1 MEKIIIDIG
10 SGSLKAYNV
19 DSERNIK
26 QIYKK
31 TIMFKVH
38 FTKEN
43 GINAED
49 KEQLIHSLNEI
60 KKMNPSKEI
69 HAYATSIFRL
79 MNEKQSEEL
88 KNEILE
94 KTGILLSIVTPEKE
108 AKYIEKSVGNIP
120 EISDPYLVF
129 CVGGSSTELI
139 VLEKGEER
147 EHYIVEFAVGDLLK
161 KFPEITENVCSVNY
175 NDIYKYIEGNFTS
188 LPKTK
193 CKYAIFTGSHLTYN
207 EAVGNK
213 MEDNKFFYKKGIP
226 KFITTEDYKNDTI
239 HTVEQ
244 RTLNEMK
251 AKYPQDPKYMEGT
264 RACVTLITYIL
275 EKMESKYIFPTDLNM
290 IDGIV
295 NELYNN

>member
-1 MEKIIIDIG
+1 MEKVIIDIG

-19 DSERNIK
+19 DEEKNIE

-38 FTKEN
+38 FTKED
-43 GINAED
+43 GINSED
-49 KEQLIHSLNEI
+49 KEQLIESLNEI
-60 KKMNPSKEI
+60 KNMNPSKEI

-79 MNEKQSEEL
+79 MSEKQAKNL
-88 KNEILE
+88 KNEILN
-94 KTGILLSIVTPEKE
+94 KSGIELSIVTPEQE

-139 VLEKGEER
+139 VLEKGEEK
-147 EHYIVEFAVGDLLK
+147 EHITVEFAVGDLLK
-161 KFPEITENVCSVNY
+161 KFPQIMENVCTINY
-175 NDIYKYIEGNFTS
+175 NDIYKFIEENFTE

-213 MEDNKFFYKKGIP
+213 MEDNNFFVKKGIP
-226 KFITTEDYKNDTI
+226 KFITTEDYKKDTI
-239 HTVEQ
+239 HTVES

-251 AKYPQDPKYMEGT
+251 EKYPQDPKYMNGT

-275 EKMESKYIFPTDLNM
+275 EKMDSKYIFPTDLNM

-295 NELYNN
+295 NEFYKE

>member
-19 DSERNIK
+19 DNEKNIK

-38 FTKEN
+38 FSKEN
-43 GINAED
+43 GINEQD
-49 KEQLIHSLNEI
+49 KKQLIDSLIEI

-69 HAYATSIFRL
+69 YAYATSIFRL
-79 MNEKQSEEL
+79 MSDKQVEDL
-88 KNEILE
+88 KTEILE
-94 KTGILLSIVTPEKE
+94 KTGIELSIVTKEQE

-120 EISDPYLVF
+120 EISEPYLVF

-139 VLEKGEER
+139 VLEKGQEK
-147 EHYIVEFAVGDLLK
+147 EHITVEFAVGDLLK
-161 KFPEITENVCSVNY
+161 EFPGITNNVSSVNY
-175 NDIYKYIEGNFTS
+175 NDLYKFIEGNFTE

-207 EAVGNK
+207 KVVGNK
-213 MEDNKFFYKKGIP
+213 MEDNIFFYKKDIP
-226 KFITTEDYKNDTI
+226 KYIPTENYRLDTI
-239 HTVEQ
+239 NTIEN

-251 AKYPQDPKYMEGT
+251 EKYPQDPKYMDGT

-275 EKMESKYIFPTDLNM
+275 DKMNSKYIFPTDLNM
-290 IDGIV
+290 INGIV
-295 NELYNN
+295 NEIYDV